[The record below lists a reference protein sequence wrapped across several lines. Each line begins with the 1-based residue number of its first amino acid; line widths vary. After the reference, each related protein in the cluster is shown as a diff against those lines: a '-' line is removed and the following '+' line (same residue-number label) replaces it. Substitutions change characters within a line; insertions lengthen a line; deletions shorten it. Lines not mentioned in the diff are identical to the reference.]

1 MNPMPT
7 QAHPEPLPDWLRRS
21 EAFAEDLPAD
31 EAPAP
36 LARDAAAD
44 SRQALVLT
52 TAQLT
57 LALVGAMGL
66 FLAPA
71 GF

>member
-1 MNPMPT
+1 MDPMPSP
-7 QAHPEPLPDWLRRS
+7 QAYTDALPDWLRRS
-21 EAFAEDLPAD
+21 EAFAEDLPAE

-36 LARDAAAD
+36 PRESSPSA
-44 SRQALVLT
+44 RQALVLT